1 MSPSA
6 GQEPRPSSVAQAL
19 PARILVVDDD
29 DYVHVALRAALRPIR
44 ANIERAAGAAE
55 GLELARTHRPDL
67 AIIDLGLPD
76 ADGYQLTRWLRAE
89 PGMEQLRILI
99 VTGHFPDAQAARAAG
114 ADEILG
120 KPFKLHDFLE
130 AVRRQLKNRAL
141 AS

>member
-1 MSPSA
+1 MSSSSTPES
-6 GQEPRPSSVAQAL
+6 RPSTTAPAP

-44 ANIERAAGAAE
+44 ANIVRAAAAAE

-89 PGMEQLRILI
+89 PGLEQLRILI
-99 VTGHFPDAQAARAAG
+99 VTGHFPDAQAARDAG
-114 ADEILG
+114 AG
-120 KPFKLHDFLE
+120 
-130 AVRRQLKNRAL
+130 

>member
-1 MSPSA
+1 MSQSSGP
-6 GQEPRPSSVAQAL
+6 EPRPSTSGQPAA
-19 PARILVVDDD
+19 ARILVVDDD

-44 ANIERAAGAAE
+44 ASIERAAGAAE
-55 GLELARTHRPDL
+55 GLALARAQLPDL

-76 ADGYQLTRWLRAE
+76 ADGYELTRWLRAE

-99 VTGHFPDAQAARAAG
+99 VTGHFPDTEAALAAG
-114 ADEILG
+114 ADEIMG

-130 AVRRQLKNRAL
+130 AVRRQLRNRAL